1 MALNLVV
8 EQGYNDRPEVLVRV
22 SRAGA
27 WIDAWAM
34 IDTGAEISLFDLE
47 LASALPS
54 LSSIQPDQ
62 HINVLGV
69 GGIARRTPF
78 WNVEVL
84 VASLPL
90 RVGLPI
96 GLVPELAKST
106 GNLLGRDFLES
117 VHVGLDQRNRLLY
130 LGRAAGG

>member
-22 SRAGA
+22 SRADA

-62 HINVLGV
+62 HISVLGV
-69 GGIARRTPF
+69 GGIARRIPF

-90 RVGLPI
+90 RVGLAI
-96 GLVPELAKST
+96 GLVPDLAKST

-130 LGRAAGG
+130 LGRAGG